1 MNCYDNPMD
10 RKVHPSTTND
20 LYRQN
25 VARNIARD
33 AALTYYILSSDID
46 LLPSVNLASDFLE
59 MVALSGSL
67 RPSKGTIY
75 LLPVFEVKVK
85 SKLPETSR
93 ALMEMLSDE
102 MDGEDKQATCP
113 MSSNVLNMTEWQQH
127 SNKEGKFWP
136 TVLS

>member
-1 MNCYDNPMD
+1 M
-10 RKVHPSTTND
+10 HPSTTND

-46 LLPSVNLASDFLE
+46 LLPSVNLVSDFLE

-102 MDGEDKQATCP
+102 MDGEDTCP